1 MLLEE
6 IVKIVGGL
14 PSGYDALV
22 FVAGIIVMLYLLD
35 CFYGVIRILC
45 NHFLR

>member
-1 MLLEE
+1 MLLQEV
-6 IVKIVGGL
+6 VKIVGDL
-14 PSGYDALV
+14 PSGYDSLV
-22 FVAGIIVMLYLLD
+22 FVVGVVVMLYLLD